1 MNELFYFDD
10 NWKNIG
16 VKLSGGADSSILYYA
31 VCNYF
36 KDRTDV
42 NIYPMTLD
50 TEFKPWY
57 SEGAKKIIDKVTQ
70 LTGKSP
76 AKHIIKYSNK
86 HKDRDTVNFYI
97 EEQVEMTRNTIKQYR
112 LDVVYSGLTS
122 NPSKEDI
129 SEAVIKKYGD
139 DKITNIALG
148 YIKGADPKREL
159 GSEVYENVSVS
170 NGKISNSKFSNIRPF
185 IHADKKLVYDVYKY
199 FGMLEELYPLTYS
212 CETRYQEHRFNIKEQ
227 HDWKHCGYCFF
238 CAERLYAFG
247 KLE

>member
-1 MNELFYFDD
+1 MNDLFYFDD

-36 KDRTDV
+36 KDRADV

-76 AKHIIKYSNK
+76 AKHIIKYSDK

-97 EEQVEMTRNTIKQYR
+97 EEQVEMSKNTIKQYS

-122 NPSKEDI
+122 NPLKEDI

-148 YIKGADPKREL
+148 YIKGADPKREM
-159 GSEVYENVSVS
+159 GSNVYENVSKY
-170 NGKISNSKFSNIRPF
+170 NDKFSNIRPF

-212 CETRYQEHRFNIKEQ
+212 CETRHQEHRFKITDQ
-227 HDWKHCGYCFF
+227 HNWDHCGYCFF
-238 CAERLYAFG
+238 CCERIYAFE
-247 KLE
+247 KLS

>member
-36 KDRTDV
+36 KDRNDV

-86 HKDRDTVNFYI
+86 HKDRDTVNFYT
-97 EEQVEMTRNTIKQYR
+97 EEQVEMSRNTIKQYR

>member
-1 MNELFYFDD
+1 MNDLFYFDD

-97 EEQVEMTRNTIKQYR
+97 EEQVEMSRNTIKQYR

-148 YIKGADPKREL
+148 YIKGADPKREM

>member
-97 EEQVEMTRNTIKQYR
+97 DEQVEMSRNTIKQYR

>member
-86 HKDRDTVNFYI
+86 HKDRDTVNFYT
-97 EEQVEMTRNTIKQYR
+97 EEQVEMSRNTIKQYR

>member
-1 MNELFYFDD
+1 MNDLFYFDD

-36 KDRTDV
+36 KDRNDV

-97 EEQVEMTRNTIKQYR
+97 EEQVEMSRNTIKQYR

-148 YIKGADPKREL
+148 YIKGADPKREM